1 MKSVTVDWT
10 VDTVVFF
17 FYVVEHL
24 RQIYV
29 EAID

>member
-1 MKSVTVDWT
+1 MKSVNVDLCI
-10 VDTVVFF
+10 DTVSIF

-29 EAID
+29 EVID